1 MTEKRK
7 YPRYSCKIDAKVD
20 YYPGNPD
27 EVDPEISV
35 PESIKGLILDISAG
49 GIFIV
54 ASELVSVNSPARVFF
69 NTSKDEICAAGRIV
83 RTGRLQ
89 DNPSEIARKYSV
101 FSDKGENYIA
111 IKFDEPLENFDEND
125 I

>member
-7 YPRYSCKIDAKVD
+7 YPRYSCKINAKLD

-35 PESIKGLILDISAG
+35 PVSVNGLILDISVG
-49 GIFIV
+49 GIFIIT
-54 ASELVSVNSPARVFF
+54 SELVSVNSPARVFF
-69 NTSKDEICAAGRIV
+69 STSNDEVSASGRIV

-101 FSDKGENYIA
+101 FSNKGENYIA
-111 IKFDEPLENFDEND
+111 IQFDEPLENFDETT